1 MYKVVMIV
9 AIFLCCSFIGFSFG
23 DRFKKRL
30 EDLKEVYRA
39 LILLQNE
46 ILYNNTPLS
55 ESFQIIRC
63 KLKEPFNSILKELS
77 EKINNIDTFD
87 IGEEL
92 KEIYINKESELY
104 LNDEDRNIIS
114 QFTVS
119 LGQTGIYGQ
128 ENIFK
133 LTLENL
139 KENINEAREISKK
152 NTKLYRYLGMCF
164 GAMIAIVL
172 I

>member
-1 MYKVVMIV
+1 MYKIIMII

-55 ESFQIIRC
+55 ESFQIIRY

-77 EKINNIDTFD
+77 EGMNNINTFD

-92 KEIYINKESELY
+92 KKIYKNKENELY
-104 LNDEDRNIIS
+104 LNDDDKSIIS
-114 QFTVS
+114 QFAVS
-119 LGQTGIYGQ
+119 LGQTGVYGQ

-139 KENINEAREISKK
+139 KGNISEAKELSKK